1 MDASGLRLVP
11 LGGLGEFGLNALVL
25 EWQEHRLLI
34 DAGVLFPPAELP
46 GVDSIVPDFQ
56 YLADRPGTLHGILLT
71 HGHED
76 HIGALAFALE
86 AAPRARLR
94 QPAHPRLRAPAPAGP
109 RRDRRLPPALA
120 RRARHPRPVPRPPHP
135 RRPQRARQPGPRHRD
150 AGRRGAGQRRLQD
163 QRARPAPRAPTSTR
177 CPRGATA
184 ACSCCSPTPP
194 TSSSAAAP
202 GARTTCVPAF
212 HDIFAR
218 ARGPRARL
226 LLRDRDPA
234 HPARGR
240 RGAGRRARDRLHR
253 PPHGRQHRRGHRAGR
268 AAHPRRRAASPPRPS
283 ASARRGTS
291 RCSSPAARAS
301 RSPRCP

>member
-86 AAPRARLR
+86 AAPRAGVRK
-94 QPAHPRLRAPAPAGP
+94 PADPRLRAAADAGP
-109 RRDRRLPPALA
+109 RRHRRFPPALPG
-120 RRARHPRPVPRPPHP
+120 RARHPRPLPREPDP
-135 RRPQRARQPGPRHRD
+135 RGPQRARQPGPRHRD
-150 AGRRGAGQRRLQD
+150 PGRRGAGHRRFQD
-163 QRARPAPRAPTSTR
+163 QRGDRPREHRRRDAVRVGRARRARAAVGFHQRRAPRPHRVRGRRRAR
-177 CPRGATA
+177 VPRHL
-184 ACSCCSPTPP
+184 C
-194 TSSSAAAP
+194 P
-202 GARTTCVPAF
+202 GA
-212 HDIFAR
+212 
-218 ARGPRARL
+218 GPRARL

-234 HPARGR
+234 HPAGGR
-240 RGAGRRARDRLHR
+240 RGAGGGAQDRVHRA
-253 PPHGRQHRRGHRAGR
+253 PHDRQHRRGHRARG
-268 AAHPRRRAASPPRPS
+268 AAHPRRTR
-283 ASARRGTS
+283 
-291 RCSSPAARAS
+291 
-301 RSPRCP
+301 